1 MAALPSL
8 VQYSSSEDEAEDNV
22 PGGTNLS
29 SKRGASSS
37 ASDLSVVHPA
47 SALPAL
53 PVSFLSHIPTSDP
66 TAHQGR
72 RRLQPHV
79 DGQFAAHVYI
89 SVPLNRKTFRILQNA
104 LALAKVEVPEL
115 YSLLG
120 EGEKCDLHISLSRP
134 IYLRAHQ
141 REEFKRA
148 IRTLASESAPFI
160 ASFACF
166 TSFTND
172 ERTRTFLSLEIGA
185 GHSELRRLSSA
196 LTPHLNFLHQK
207 TYYDQ
212 PRFHAS
218 IAWALLHSGN
228 DTNGDAFPSIPEFPP
243 DFVEGLEDKMGKDIR
258 AVGSL
263 KVEEVEVKIGK
274 EVKRYSLGGSLS

>member
-1 MAALPSL
+1 LA
-8 VQYSSSEDEAEDNV
+8 
-22 PGGTNLS
+22 
-29 SKRGASSS
+29 S
-37 ASDLSVVHPA
+37 ASLSPA
-47 SALPAL
+47 TSSTSTSLSLPSALPVL
-53 PVSFLSHIPTSDP
+53 PSSFLSPAPVSDDP

-79 DGQFAAHVYI
+79 EGQFAGHVYV
-89 SVPLNRKTFRILQNA
+89 SVPLNAKMCKVLHAA
-104 LALAKVEVPEL
+104 LNLAKDKVPEIH
-115 YSLLG
+115 SLLG
-120 EGEKCDLHISLSRP
+120 DNAKHPLHISLSRP

-148 IRTLASESAPFI
+148 IRRLASESTPFT

-172 ERTRTFLSLEIGA
+172 ERTRTFLSLEMGA
-185 GHSELRRLSSA
+185 GHSELQRLSNA

-218 IAWALLHSGN
+218 IAWALLHSGS
-228 DTNGDAFPSIPEFPP
+228 DSDSGAFPSISEFPP
-243 DFVEGLEDKMGKDIR
+243 DFAESLEDILGKDIR
-258 AVGSL
+258 AVGSVD
-263 KVEEVEVKIGK
+263 VEEVEVKIGK
-274 EVKRYSLGGSLS
+274 EIKRYSLGRSPSKS